1 MTVKQISVFVENKE
15 GKLAEFTDILAQ
27 HGVDMRALSLA
38 DTRDFGIL
46 RLIVQD
52 PDQAAQVLKETGCI
66 FSTTQVLAVEIP
78 GPARKFFQ
86 CAENPFSGAHQ
97 RGVYLCVYHPEGR
110 VRLYDFPSS
119 GQ

>member
-38 DTRDFGIL
+38 GHAGFRNPAFDCAGPGSGRPGAEGN
-46 RLIVQD
+46 RLYFFYH
-52 PDQAAQVLKETGCI
+52 PGTGGGN
-66 FSTTQVLAVEIP
+66 SQ
-78 GPARKFFQ
+78 PARQFFQ
-86 CAENPFSGAHQ
+86 CAENPFPSAYQ
-97 RGVYLCVYHPEGR
+97 RRVYLCVHHSKGR
-110 VRLYDFPSS
+110 LRLHDLPGG

>member
-46 RLIVQD
+46 RL
-52 PDQAAQVLKETGCI
+52 PPRC
-66 FSTTQVLAVEIP
+66 
-78 GPARKFFQ
+78 
-86 CAENPFSGAHQ
+86 
-97 RGVYLCVYHPEGR
+97 
-110 VRLYDFPSS
+110 
-119 GQ
+119 

>member
-52 PDQAAQVLKETGCI
+52 PDQAARC
-66 FSTTQVLAVEIP
+66 
-78 GPARKFFQ
+78 
-86 CAENPFSGAHQ
+86 
-97 RGVYLCVYHPEGR
+97 
-110 VRLYDFPSS
+110 
-119 GQ
+119 